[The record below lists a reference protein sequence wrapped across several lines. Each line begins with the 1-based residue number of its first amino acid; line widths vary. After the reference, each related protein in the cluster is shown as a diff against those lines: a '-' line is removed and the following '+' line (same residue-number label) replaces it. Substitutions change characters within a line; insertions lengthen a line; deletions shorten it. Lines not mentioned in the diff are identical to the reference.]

1 LRSPIARA
9 PRIEFHLPL
18 HVTESMRH
26 NSRMQSRG
34 FHFLVRK
41 SRINGRGLHTLS
53 DLPPRRK
60 IGELSGAR
68 VKNRIAWKQVAQQEK
83 IFLVA
88 LDGQFSLDISEGN
101 SFKDMNHSCQPNC
114 YLRIIA
120 GRIEVYT
127 LHRIAAGTELTVDY
141 EETPHPYGMP
151 CSCKAP
157 NCRGVI

>member
-1 LRSPIARA
+1 
-9 PRIEFHLPL
+9 
-18 HVTESMRH
+18 MRD
-26 NSRMQSRG
+26 NSAMQSRG
-34 FHFLVRK
+34 FQFSVRN

-53 DLPPRRK
+53 DLPARRK
-60 IGELSGAR
+60 VGELSGTR
-68 VKNRIAWKQVAQQEK
+68 VRNRLAWKRVAQQEK

-88 LDGQFSLDISEGN
+88 LDEQFSLDISQGN

-127 LHRIAAGTELTVDY
+127 LHSIAAGSELTVDY
-141 EETPHPYGMP
+141 EDTPHPNGMP
-151 CSCKAP
+151 CSCNAP

>member
-1 LRSPIARA
+1 
-9 PRIEFHLPL
+9 
-18 HVTESMRH
+18 
-26 NSRMQSRG
+26 MQSRG
-34 FHFLVRK
+34 FHFAVRK
-41 SRINGRGLHTLS
+41 SPINGRGLYTLS
-53 DLPPRRK
+53 NLPPRRK
-60 IGELSGAR
+60 VGEISGTR
-68 VKNRIAWKQVAQQEK
+68 VGNRLAWKQVAQQEK

-88 LDGQFSLDISEGN
+88 LDDQFSLDISQAN

-127 LHRIAAGTELTVDY
+127 LRRISAGSELTVDY
-141 EETPHPYGMP
+141 VETPHPNGMP